1 MPVFKFY
8 YPLQVRY
15 ADLDPQ
21 WHVNN
26 TQFLAY
32 IEQARLAYVCHLD
45 LWDGKSFLDLG
56 IIIADVHVAYLSP
69 IVLGQK
75 IRVGVRVS
83 RIGNKSLTFDN
94 QVEDEDSG
102 EVLATGEVVAVA
114 YDFHKQKTGP
124 VSEVWREKITAF
136 EGLATS

>member
-1 MPVFKFY
+1 MFKFY

-26 TQFLAY
+26 TRFLTY
-32 IEQARLAYVCHLD
+32 IEQARLAYICHLD

-94 QVEDEDSG
+94 QVEDENSS
-102 EVLATGEVVAVA
+102 EILATGEVVVVA
-114 YDFHKQKTGP
+114 YDFHKQKTVP
-124 VSEVWREKITAF
+124 VSDVWREKITAF
-136 EGLATS
+136 EGLVTS